1 MTMLDGVMG
10 KICFHAVA
18 SSSLNHPS
26 VSIGAVRICAINSSR
41 MATALFLCQIAQP
54 TVGGRGGKMGGGGR
68 PWLRLDGCTWIENL
82 VLTLGFELG
91 RFSALVPLALEIC
104 FPRFKIIVLILLFP
118 CSDFWEV

>member
-1 MTMLDGVMG
+1 MTMLNGVMG

-54 TVGGRGGKMGGGGR
+54 TVGGRGGKMGGGGEAMVKVR
-68 PWLRLDGCTWIENL
+68 WLHLD
-82 VLTLGFELG
+82 
-91 RFSALVPLALEIC
+91 
-104 FPRFKIIVLILLFP
+104 
-118 CSDFWEV
+118 